1 MAYFLAFY
9 LYRLAFEENNKK
21 CAASCTFP
29 TRGRKNVI
37 GLRQMMNHV
46 REYRE
51 YKGVSLRWL
60 ARKAGC
66 GARTI
71 SAIERGKC
79 VPSVYLALRIAK
91 ALGAS
96 VDDLWGEG

>member
-1 MAYFLAFY
+1 M
-9 LYRLAFEENNKK
+9 
-21 CAASCTFP
+21 
-29 TRGRKNVI
+29 I
-37 GLRQMMNHV
+37 GLRQMMNYV

-60 ARKAGC
+60 ARKVGC
-66 GARTI
+66 GASTI

-96 VDDLWGEG
+96 VEDLWGEG